1 MKGSS
6 VQLAAEWLR
15 KGEVVAI
22 PTETVYGLAGNAYNV
37 DAIQKIYDVKNRP
50 LSNPLIVHALNIQ
63 QVKSLVKEFYAE
75 AEILAK
81 SFWPGPLT
89 MILPK
94 AAIIP
99 DIVTAGQQTVAV
111 RVPSHPLTLELLS
124 LLEFPL
130 AAPSANKFNYI
141 SPVTAEAVSEMLGN
155 EVPYILDGGRC
166 QKGIESTIVSFVEKQ
181 IKILR
186 HGAITEEQIES
197 VLQKPM
203 SEQKSSGHLHPG
215 MFKKHYSPKTPLWL
229 MNRNSDFTRLRFQ
242 KNIAAICFT
251 ENFPSVPV
259 KEKIMLSNSGDLEEA
274 AQHLYSVL
282 YELDKGNFD
291 LIIAEKMPDAG
302 LGKAM
307 NERLIKA
314 AHKHYN

>member
-6 VQLAAEWLR
+6 VKEAAVWLR

-37 DAIQKIYDVKNRP
+37 NAIQKIYDVKNRP
-50 LSNPLIVHALNIQ
+50 LSNPLIVHALNMQ
-63 QVKSLVKEFYAE
+63 QVKSLVKEFSAE
-75 AEILAK
+75 AELLAK

-94 AAIIP
+94 SAIIP

-111 RVPSHPLTLELLS
+111 RVPSHPLTLDLLS

-166 QKGIESTIVSFVEKQ
+166 QKGIESTIVSVERGEV
-181 IKILR
+181 KILR
-186 HGAITEEQIES
+186 QGAVTEEQIES
-197 VLQKPM
+197 VLQKPL
-203 SEQKSSGHLHPG
+203 SEHKSPSHLHPG
-215 MFKKHYSPKTPLWL
+215 MFKKHYSPRTPLIL
-229 MNRNSDFTRLRFQ
+229 MDCNSDFSRLRSQ
-242 KNIAAICFT
+242 KKVAAICFSG
-251 ENFPSVPV
+251 NFPSVSV
-259 KEKIMLSNSGDLEEA
+259 DKKIMLSNSGDLEEA
-274 AQHLYSVL
+274 AQHLYAVL
-282 YELDKGNFD
+282 YELDKGNYD

-314 AHKHYN
+314 AHNHYN

>member
-1 MKGSS
+1 MRGISITE
-6 VQLAAEWLR
+6 AAHWLK

-22 PTETVYGLAGNAYNV
+22 PTETVYGLAANAFDIGAV
-37 DAIQKIYDVKNRP
+37 KKIYSVKNRP
-50 LSNPLIVHALNIQ
+50 LSNPLIVHAKNLE
-63 QVKSLVKEFYAE
+63 QVKSLVVDFFPE
-75 AEILAK
+75 AELLAK

-94 AAIIP
+94 SDIIP

-124 LLEFPL
+124 ALDFPL

-166 QKGIESTIVSFVEKQ
+166 SRGIESTIVSFEKGA

-186 HGAITEEQIES
+186 QGAVTSEQIES
-197 VLQKPM
+197 VVQKPI
-203 SEQKSSGHLHPG
+203 EEKNTSGYLHPG
-215 MFKKHYSPKTPLWL
+215 MFKKHYSPKTPLLL
-229 MNRNSDFTRLRFQ
+229 MDAKSDFSGLNSEA
-242 KNIAAICFT
+242 KVAAICFT
-251 ENFPSVPV
+251 ENFPLPEVD
-259 KEKIMLSNSGDLEEA
+259 KKIMLSNSGDLEEA
-274 AQHLYSVL
+274 AQQLYAVL
-282 YELDKGNFD
+282 YELDKADYD
-291 LIIAEKMPDAG
+291 LIIAEMMPEKG
-302 LGKAM
+302 LGKAI

-314 AHKHYN
+314 ADFA

>member
-6 VQLAAEWLR
+6 VKEAAIWLR

-22 PTETVYGLAGNAYNV
+22 PTETVYGLAANAYNV
-37 DAIQKIYDVKNRP
+37 TAVQKIYAVKNRP
-50 LSNPLIVHALNIQ
+50 LSNPLIVHAINTE
-63 QVKSLVKEFYAE
+63 QVKSLVSDFSSE
-75 AEILAK
+75 AELLAK

-94 AAIIP
+94 SAVIP

-124 LLEFPL
+124 ILEFPL

-166 QKGIESTIVSFVEKQ
+166 QRGIESTIVSVEKGQ
-181 IKILR
+181 INILR
-186 HGAITEEQIES
+186 QGAITGEQIES
-197 VLQKPM
+197 VLQQPII
-203 SEQKSSGHLHPG
+203 EQHSSVHLHPG
-215 MFKKHYSPKTPLWL
+215 MFKKHYSPRTPLIL
-229 MNRNSDFTRLRFQ
+229 MDRNSDFSALGSQ
-242 KNIAAICFT
+242 KNVAAICFSR
-251 ENFPSVPV
+251 NFPSISVD
-259 KEKIMLSNSGDLEEA
+259 KKIMLSNSGDLEEA
-274 AQHLYSVL
+274 AQHLYAVL
-282 YELDKGNFD
+282 YELDKENYD
-291 LIIAEKMPDAG
+291 LIIAEKMPDKG
-302 LGKAM
+302 LGKAI

-314 AHKHYN
+314 AVHAQ

>member
-1 MKGSS
+1 MKGAS
-6 VQLAAEWLR
+6 VKQAAEWLR

-22 PTETVYGLAGNAYNV
+22 PTETVYGLAANAYNV
-37 DAIQKIYDVKNRP
+37 SAIQKIYAVKNRP
-50 LSNPLIVHALNIQ
+50 LSNPLIVHAMNME
-63 QVKSLVKEFYAE
+63 QVKSLVSDFSPE
-75 AEILAK
+75 AELLAK

-155 EVPYILDGGRC
+155 DVPYILDGGKC
-166 QKGIESTIVSFVEKQ
+166 QRGIESTIISFQSGGV
-181 IKILR
+181 KILR
-186 HGAITEEQIES
+186 QGAVTEEQIEA
-197 VLQKPM
+197 VFQKPM
-203 SEQKSSGHLHPG
+203 TEQESSGHLHPG
-215 MFKKHYSPKTPLWL
+215 MFKKHYSPRTPLLL
-229 MNRNSDFTRLRFQ
+229 MDRNSDFTRLRSQ
-242 KNIAAICFT
+242 KNVAAICFT

-274 AQHLYSVL
+274 AQHLYAVL
-282 YELDKGNFD
+282 YELDKGNYD
-291 LIIAEKMPDAG
+291 LIIAEKMPYKG
-302 LGKAM
+302 LGKAI
-307 NERLIKA
+307 NERLLKA
-314 AHKHYN
+314 AVH